1 MAKTETAATPPS
13 KEYPYTITTTRD
25 QMSVGSDGR
34 LIPTKVVYW
43 QSYFGDT
50 GHVEITK
57 DKFSEKAV
65 RALIEAEIDELL
77 KLRGY

>member
-1 MAKTETAATPPS
+1 MAKTETAATPSS

-34 LIPTKVVYW
+34 LVPTKVIYW
-43 QSYFGDT
+43 TTPMGDT

-57 DKFSEKAV
+57 DRFSEANV

-77 KLRGY
+77 KLRGF